1 METPLTNRFTQPREI
16 TTPENKSQTNQTITI
31 MNTDLTQILPNLL
44 KGITTKSGYP
54 AYTITGHSTLQN
66 TYDASLIKTWCIS
79 NSYTTME
86 ELITGIANPDSN
98 QANSAWDD
106 QDLAMDQFL
115 NTFINAL
122 SSLSHT
128 KLGNGIHIF
137 TEPDSGYCI
146 TLHTS
151 DHGFYIT
158 ECSVLD

>member
-1 METPLTNRFTQPREI
+1 MDTPLTNQFTQPREI
-16 TTPENKSQTNQTITI
+16 TTPETKSQTITI
-31 MNTDLTQILPNLL
+31 MNTDLTTILQNLIN
-44 KGITTKSGYP
+44 GITTKSGYP

-66 TYDASLIKTWCIS
+66 TYDASLIKSWCIS

-86 ELITGIANPDSN
+86 ELITGIANQDYDLM
-98 QANSAWDD
+98 ASAEEE

-128 KLGNGIHIF
+128 KMGNGIHIF

-158 ECSVLD
+158 ECSALD